1 MDLMD
6 FDQTTL
12 YFEEPISPE
21 VERLIADSAENY
33 GSEEAEA
40 LLLRANFIAPEQLTV
55 LVSLYRYYFYQHR
68 LEDALLVAESAL
80 AVAGRRLE
88 FPDTWVYLHSGNVGA
103 GVMRSMGLVRFYLM
117 VLKAAGY
124 INLRLGRHETGQAM
138 LEKLVEL
145 DRCDRLGGRALLDV
159 ARTESNNGLIEG
171 GA

>member
-1 MDLMD
+1 MDLLD

-12 YFEEPISPE
+12 YFDEAINPE
-21 VERLIADSAENY
+21 VEQLIKDAAACYGTEQAEL
-33 GSEEAEA
+33 
-40 LLLRANFIAPEQLTV
+40 LLLRAHFMAPEQLTV

-80 AVAGRRLE
+80 AVSGRRLD
-88 FPDTWVYLHSGNVGA
+88 FPESWTCLQSVGA

-124 INLRLGRHETGQAM
+124 INLRLERYDTGRAM

-145 DRCDRLGGRALLDV
+145 DSCDRLGGRALLDV
-159 ARTESNNGLIEG
+159 IMNESFERS
-171 GA
+171 A